1 MGMARSGLARHRQ
14 AVLGTGDKSD
24 AYPRKA
30 AFSLILRGWLMKKVT
45 ISKI

>member
-14 AVLGTGDKSD
+14 AVLSTGDKSD

-30 AFSLILRGWLMKKVT
+30 TFSLTLRGWLRRK
-45 ISKI
+45 